1 VTRLHLDYETRSAV
15 DLIEAGLHTYARD
28 KTTRVLM
35 AAWAIDDEPV
45 QLWLP
50 HVSPKAPPMLRD
62 AMRDP
67 SVEKWAWNAP
77 FERAIT
83 ENTLGLKTEGWR
95 DTMVMALYASLP
107 GSLALAGMALRLPS
121 EDLKD
126 PEGKRLIRLF
136 SMPRK
141 PTETNPALFNDWN
154 SHPED
159 FESFG
164 RYCIRDVH
172 TERTIYH
179 KLKSIAPPASEWKLW
194 ELDQEINQ
202 QGVPVD
208 LQFVEAAIEMANA
221 ERESLMRKLRAIT
234 GLENPKTQSAFL
246 KWAQTQGYPYNDLKK
261 ATVER
266 AIREGKV
273 PETLIEVM
281 RMRGLVTKTS
291 TAKFDSIIEKTKAGR
306 IYNMLQF
313 YGASRTGRWGG
324 RDPQPQN
331 LPRPMDQIEGDEER
345 VTEMVRNREVEA
357 ITDEFGAV
365 IPVVSSL
372 VRSAFRAPSGY
383 RFYMADLNAI
393 ENRVLGWLFGDD
405 TILDVFREKRCPY
418 LSFAVHMYKQ
428 PYEELLHE
436 YKVEKVKFKRQNA
449 KPAVLG
455 CFAAETEVLTKRGWV
470 QIIDVTTSD
479 WVHDGLSWVPH
490 SGVVFQGEKPVI
502 NLEGVRCTPDHKILT
517 GQNWREAGSLVRDES
532 LLRSALALA
541 NGLLRASNVS
551 LPESESS
558 ITTFAAALAERALSS
573 FLQISKSAKRS
584 LAFLA
589 PTAASTTNSAACRE
603 PSVWSPLWLS
613 ASQIASTR
621 FAHGVS
627 AGRGPTRATPDGGSS
642 AVSIL
647 PSLSSS
653 IASRWRALKSRYWRL
668 IGSTTTGITRP
679 ATSVL
684 RHDNS
689 SAATVAELTKSST
702 AESITP
708 RLSFAS
714 CIARAIETLAQLRVK
729 LVLACPQKKSLPVK
743 TLAAVP
749 TYDIVNAGPNNRFV
763 IRTNRG
769 PLIAHNCGYMLSGG
783 EEVENE
789 SGDLVKTGL
798 WGYSEQLGV
807 KTTREEAHAA
817 VRIFREAY
825 PKVVQGWANLK
836 QAAFDCVRD
845 RTTIRVGPVTFKGEA
860 GIMRVRLPSGRVLH
874 YLYPRIEDV
883 RREFTK
889 TLADGAVVKE
899 VKYVPSLSYEG
910 VDQKTKKWVRL
921 HTHGGRL
928 TENLVQAIARDV
940 LAVGLMRAK
949 KLGFKIILHV
959 HDEIVCEVPDN
970 SKLTIDDLCEAMAS
984 PISWAQDLPL
994 AAEGHVSLIYKK

>member
-1 VTRLHLDYETRSAV
+1 MTRLHLDYETRSAV

-35 AAWAIDDEPV
+35 AAWAIDDGPV

-107 GSLALAGMALRLPS
+107 GALALAGMALRLPS

-136 SMPRK
+136 SMARK

-202 QGVPVD
+202 RGVPVD

-246 KWAQTQGYPYNDLKK
+246 KWARTQGYPYGDLRK

-273 PETLIEVM
+273 PEKLIEVM

-306 IYNMLQF
+306 IHNMLQF

-331 LPRPMDQIEGDEER
+331 LPRPDGKIEGDEER
-345 VTEMVRNREVEA
+345 VTEMVRNREVDA

-372 VRSAFRAPSGY
+372 VRSSFRAPSGY
-383 RFYMADLNAI
+383 KFYMADLNAI

-436 YKVEKVKFKRQNA
+436 YKVQKVKFKRQNA

-455 CFAAETEVLTKRGWV
+455 G
-470 QIIDVTTSD
+470 
-479 WVHDGLSWVPH
+479 
-490 SGVVFQGEKPVI
+490 
-502 NLEGVRCTPDHKILT
+502 
-517 GQNWREAGSLVRDES
+517 
-532 LLRSALALA
+532 
-541 NGLLRASNVS
+541 
-551 LPESESS
+551 
-558 ITTFAAALAERALSS
+558 
-573 FLQISKSAKRS
+573 
-584 LAFLA
+584 
-589 PTAASTTNSAACRE
+589 
-603 PSVWSPLWLS
+603 
-613 ASQIASTR
+613 
-621 FAHGVS
+621 
-627 AGRGPTRATPDGGSS
+627 
-642 AVSIL
+642 
-647 PSLSSS
+647 
-653 IASRWRALKSRYWRL
+653 
-668 IGSTTTGITRP
+668 
-679 ATSVL
+679 
-684 RHDNS
+684 
-689 SAATVAELTKSST
+689 
-702 AESITP
+702 
-708 RLSFAS
+708 
-714 CIARAIETLAQLRVK
+714 
-729 LVLACPQKKSLPVK
+729 
-743 TLAAVP
+743 
-749 TYDIVNAGPNNRFV
+749 
-763 IRTNRG
+763 
-769 PLIAHNCGYMLSGG
+769 GYMLSGG
-783 EEVENE
+783 EEVENDV
-789 SGDLVKTGL
+789 GDIIKTGL
-798 WGYSEQLGV
+798 WGYGESMGV
-807 KTTREEAHAA
+807 KMTRQEAHEA
-817 VRIFREAY
+817 VRVFRSTHV
-825 PKVVQGWANLK
+825 KVVEGWAKLK

-874 YLYPRIEDV
+874 YLYPRIEEV
-883 RREFTK
+883 MREFRKELPDGTIAVEK
-889 TLADGAVVKE
+889 KRVPTLT
-899 VKYVPSLSYEG
+899 YEG
-910 VDQKTKKWVRL
+910 VDQRTKKWGRTS
-921 HTHGGRL
+921 THGGRL

-940 LAVGLMRAK
+940 LAVGLMRATK
-949 KLGFKIILHV
+949 MGFKTVLHV
-959 HDEIVCEVPDN
+959 HDELVCEVPDN
-970 SKLTIDDLCEAMAS
+970 SKLTIEDLCNAMAS
-984 PISWAQDLPL
+984 PISWAPDLPL
-994 AAEGHVSLIYKK
+994 AAEGAVSVVYKK